1 MILAGNWHREPLP
14 ERPRNRDEAADRGFD
29 PESIRHDR
37 VTPEPLSPEWQQAL
51 DQANET
57 VRHLRC
63 GVEDCGNRRC
73 WDCGERM
80 TCLGPEPRACGV
92 TCVACSC
99 SCTACLQVREELRAD
114 LLHQI
119 EREGRA

>member
-1 MILAGNWHREPLP
+1 MILGLPLP
-14 ERPRNRDEAADRGFD
+14 ERPRNRDEADDRGFD

-37 VTPEPLSPEWQQAL
+37 VTPEPLTPEWQHAL

-73 WDCGERM
+73 PVCDERLM
-80 TCLGPEPRACGV
+80 CTGPEPAANACGAHDNE
-92 TCVACSC
+92 CADCNGDNPC
-99 SCTACLQVREELRAD
+99 RDCATARRTA
-114 LLHQI
+114 
-119 EREGRA
+119 